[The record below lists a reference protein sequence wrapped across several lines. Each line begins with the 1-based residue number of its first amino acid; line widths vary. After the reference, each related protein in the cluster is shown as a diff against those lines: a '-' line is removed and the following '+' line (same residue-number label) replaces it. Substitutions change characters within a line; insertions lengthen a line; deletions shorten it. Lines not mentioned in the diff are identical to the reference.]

1 MDIWN
6 SYLSANCFL
15 FFYFINVGDS
25 PLKFFVCFNVI
36 NLLKKMIGF
45 PGEEEEDSTS
55 LRDKTIPKMKSIF

>member
-25 PLKFFVCFNVI
+25 PLKFFVCFIITSLGNG
-36 NLLKKMIGF
+36 LSSRC
-45 PGEEEEDSTS
+45 STS
-55 LRDKTIPKMKSIF
+55 S